1 MDGSN
6 FKRKEYEERSLRRS
20 DLATDPFEQFQL
32 WITEAIDAEVV
43 EPNAMNLA
51 TASAEGHP
59 SSRMVLLKNV
69 STEGIFF
76 FTNYESRKAKELVV
90 NPYASATFWWKE
102 LERQVIVEG
111 SVHKT
116 SRETSAHYFSKR
128 PRRSQISALI
138 SSQDK
143 EVESRQIL
151 EEAFKEADELYKGKE
166 IPLPEFW
173 GGFCLVP
180 KRFEFWQG
188 RPDRLHDR
196 FAYTAEGSKWKIQRL
211 SS

>member
-6 FKRKEYEERSLRRS
+6 FKRKEYENRSLHRC
-20 DLATDPFEQFQL
+20 DLAADPIEQFQL
-32 WITEAIDAEVV
+32 WLTEAINAEVI

-51 TASAEGHP
+51 TASPDGRP
-59 SSRMVLLKNV
+59 SCRMVLLKDIT
-69 STEGIFF
+69 SEGIFF
-76 FTNYESRKAKELVV
+76 FTNYESRKANELGA

-111 SVHKT
+111 PVHKT
-116 SRETSAHYFSKR
+116 SRETSALFFSKR

-143 EVESRQIL
+143 KVESRQIL
-151 EEAFKEADELYKGKE
+151 EEAFTAADERYKGKE

-180 KRFEFWQG
+180 QRYEFWQG

-196 FAYTAEGSKWKIQRL
+196 FAYTAEGSEWKIQRL
-211 SS
+211 SP